1 MPGFF
6 LFPSTLSQ
14 STEWPYRIGY
24 DRDSYLSLLFPA
36 PTTKNPEPA
45 SPDNEANN
53 SWVDRRFNALF
64 LPLCSRSIE
73 KELHISLQSQHG
85 QPMSLRQPVRSDD
98 DLALANSLALSLPNS
113 LALSLLLSS
122 RFLCFECWV
131 STFGWFILQ
140 SLDTFLKRLVIYKL
154 NVNWPN

>member
-14 STEWPYRIGY
+14 STEWPYRIGC

-53 SWVDRRFNALF
+53 SWVDRRFDALF
-64 LPLCSRSIE
+64 FPLCSRSIE
-73 KELHISLQSQHG
+73 RRPKQRASHLSPIPTRTTHESPTTREIRWWLGSGKQS
-85 QPMSLRQPVRSDD
+85 SS
-98 DLALANSLALSLPNS
+98 
-113 LALSLLLSS
+113 LSLLLSS